1 MWVSIDCC
9 TDRLFAGVGVS
20 RESPSFNALLT
31 EQNTFIHSFISV
43 EMFISVF
50 IYLFTCCWSSKSWLN
65 PLRILIR
72 RALSFIS
79 GTAPQAEFERERST
93 AGVEVEAKSS
103 LSLICITDSA
113 DRHQMRP
120 QRASLKPP
128 PGSFITAIQYQQ
140 PPASPHYPR
149 TLKHLPINF
158 PPRTESL
165 HVKNILLHYYSI

>member
-1 MWVSIDCC
+1 MVVLIGC
-9 TDRLFAGVGVS
+9 
-20 RESPSFNALLT
+20 LL
-31 EQNTFIHSFISV
+31 ELMLVNSHPLSMPCWQNKIHSSTP
-43 EMFISVF
+43 SSLLRCLF
-50 IYLFTCCWSSKSWLN
+50 IYSFTCCWSSKSWLN
-65 PLRILIR
+65 PLQILIR

-79 GTAPQAEFERERST
+79 GTALQAEFERERST

-103 LSLICITDSA
+103 LSLICITDST

-128 PGSFITAIQYQQ
+128 PGSFITASQYQQ

-165 HVKNILLHYYSI
+165 HVKNILLHYYSIKKKNT